1 MENALKT
8 SNFSEAVVLN
18 NINKCSFD
26 KLFTTFT
33 KHGGGG
39 GTRVTLVLELK

>member
-18 NINKCSFD
+18 NINKCSF
-26 KLFTTFT
+26 T
-33 KHGGGG
+33 KHGGG